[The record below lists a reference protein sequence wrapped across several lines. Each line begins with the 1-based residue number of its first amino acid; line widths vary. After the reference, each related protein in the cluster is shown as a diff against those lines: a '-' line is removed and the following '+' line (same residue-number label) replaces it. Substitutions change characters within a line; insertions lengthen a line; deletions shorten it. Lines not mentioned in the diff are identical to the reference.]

1 MDPREKEEYGN
12 SPFFGI
18 NLGID
23 NYGGSINV
31 GDKIFVIQ
39 KPKSNSFL
47 TYWIL
52 FPLPIAFMFLWKRKY
67 FS

>member
-31 GDKIFVIQ
+31 GDKIFVI
-39 KPKSNSFL
+39 KKGRNISLLPCL
-47 TYWIL
+47 IL
-52 FPLPIAFMFLWKRKY
+52 FPLPIVFMFLWKRKY